1 MLPAEVP
8 TTICGLNPASS
19 STAITPTWAKPRAAP
34 PPSAKPIFNGFLT
47 GGSEAVVDG
56 GARILPTGVEQPTK
70 VKTEDKNKVMRI
82 IRVCIKIKS
91 SKLLNALNAN
101 SHV

>member
-34 PPSAKPIFNGFLT
+34 PPSAKPIFTGFLA
-47 GGSEAVVDG
+47 GGSKVAVVEG
-56 GARILPTGVEQPTK
+56 VRMLPAGVEQPAK
-70 VKTEDKNKVMRI
+70 AKTEDKNKVMRI